1 VIVLGPG
8 RVSVRALPLPEP
20 PPAESVFVTMA
31 EVDAGASLLAWVAK
45 AVMSLNA
52 AALKKISA
60 VRSVVGVR
68 SVSLALVVPEA
79 AAVGVG
85 RRPAEGREDIG
96 VGRTGDAN
104 EALPAAAAA
113 AHAALLSTCAAR
125 RSFNDFPIR
134 TIV

>member
-1 VIVLGPG
+1 M
-8 RVSVRALPLPEP
+8 RALPLPEP

-31 EVDAGASLLAWVAK
+31 EVEAGASLLAGVAT

-68 SVSLALVVPEA
+68 SVSSALAVPEA

-85 RRPAEGREDIG
+85 ERPAEGREDIG
-96 VGRTGDAN
+96 VGGTGDAD

>member
-1 VIVLGPG
+1 
-8 RVSVRALPLPEP
+8 
-20 PPAESVFVTMA
+20 MA
-31 EVDAGASLLAWVAK
+31 EVEAGASLLAGVVT

-60 VRSVVGVR
+60 VQSVVGVR
-68 SVSLALVVPEA
+68 SVSSALAVPEA

-85 RRPAEGREDIG
+85 VRPAERREDIS
-96 VGRTGDAN
+96 VGGTDDAD
-104 EALPAAAAA
+104 EALPAAAAV

-134 TIV
+134 TIVL